1 MQQPLGSLVRLAA
14 GHSPSQCLTALPAPS
29 ETEPFGVTGQA
40 PANDL
45 LCRTEKASLPE
56 GGGAAQAVTAEGVY
70 CAAESA
76 AASLCAV
83 SADPSGASVSGAVSA
98 SAAVLSAASEA
109 AAEEAVEAAVEL
121 AEPPHAVMAA
131 VAPTTAEAFR
141 KSRREII
148 FIIVFSFIRIIA
160 ISQAHLLHA
169 PGFPVCIITAC
180 EEVCKRTSPQESEIS
195 FVLFQQK
202 EFSKDKIISVTSTI
216 FHKRATSG

>member
-29 ETEPFGVTGQA
+29 EMGPFGVTGQA

-56 GGGAAQAVTAEGVY
+56 GGGAAQAVTERVY

>member
-1 MQQPLGSLVRLAA
+1 MEDEKLKATKKAMG
-14 GHSPSQCLTALPAPS
+14 
-29 ETEPFGVTGQA
+29 
-40 PANDL
+40 L
-45 LCRTEKASLPE
+45 LQHMDRTEWELRSKLE
-56 GGGAAQAVTAEGVY
+56 QAGF
-70 CAAESA
+70 S
-76 AASLCAV
+76 
-83 SADPSGASVSGAVSA
+83 
-98 SAAVLSAASEA
+98 
-109 AAEEAVEAAVEL
+109 EEAVEAAVEL
-121 AEPPHAVMAA
+121 EEPPHAVMAA

-169 PGFPVCIITAC
+169 PGFPACIITAC

>member
-1 MQQPLGSLVRLAA
+1 MQQPLGSLVLLAA

-29 ETEPFGVTGQA
+29 EMGPFGVTGQA

-56 GGGAAQAVTAEGVY
+56 GGGAAQAVTEGVY

-109 AAEEAVEAAVEL
+109 AAEEALSLAPATVVVPLSCWAAL
-121 AEPPHAVMAA
+121 
-131 VAPTTAEAFR
+131 TAR
-141 KSRREII
+141 WTCG
-148 FIIVFSFIRIIA
+148 IR
-160 ISQAHLLHA
+160 A
-169 PGFPVCIITAC
+169 PGC
-180 EEVCKRTSPQESEIS
+180 SPDRSWLHPRS
-195 FVLFQQK
+195 G
-202 EFSKDKIISVTSTI
+202 
-216 FHKRATSG
+216 RAPHPRSGPCRQSWCRRRRAALPP

>member
-1 MQQPLGSLVRLAA
+1 MEDEKLKATKKAMG
-14 GHSPSQCLTALPAPS
+14 
-29 ETEPFGVTGQA
+29 
-40 PANDL
+40 L
-45 LCRTEKASLPE
+45 LQHMDRTEWELRSKLE
-56 GGGAAQAVTAEGVY
+56 QAGF
-70 CAAESA
+70 S
-76 AASLCAV
+76 
-83 SADPSGASVSGAVSA
+83 
-98 SAAVLSAASEA
+98 
-109 AAEEAVEAAVEL
+109 EEAVEAAVEL

>member
-1 MQQPLGSLVRLAA
+1 MQTPMLA
-14 GHSPSQCLTALPAPS
+14 
-29 ETEPFGVTGQA
+29 EP
-40 PANDL
+40 
-45 LCRTEKASLPE
+45 
-56 GGGAAQAVTAEGVY
+56 
-70 CAAESA
+70 AAE
-76 AASLCAV
+76 
-83 SADPSGASVSGAVSA
+83 
-98 SAAVLSAASEA
+98 AAVLEA

-169 PGFPVCIITAC
+169 PGFPVCIITVC

-202 EFSKDKIISVTSTI
+202 EFSKDKIIYVTSTI